1 MGLEMDV
8 LKDGILSNNL
18 PCKHFNCGL
27 IDILEAKN
35 R

>member
-1 MGLEMDV
+1 MYVIDIQFANEYFE
-8 LKDGILSNNL
+8 IS
-18 PCKHFNCGL
+18 GL